1 MAVARNTPETK
12 RSGRGRGAR
21 TAVRSEGSGR
31 RASAGRRATKVVG
44 GAVNGSA
51 ANGRSSN
58 GRSSNGRSSNGKT
71 SNGKPSNGRPSNG
84 KAAAADAD
92 DVLALSSEELLRR
105 WLESRDEGWRI
116 VLVERHLPDVVETAR
131 CLSARLP
138 RSVDVDDLC
147 NAGYSGLLR
156 CIETYDVSKGR
167 SFLSYLRTRVYGAM
181 VDELRAMDWL
191 PRLMRS
197 RLAQRDQLLERL
209 RQDLGREPSEQEM
222 AKGLGVSIETYRRS
236 YPAVGSAVA
245 TSLVA
250 SSEQELDR
258 LDASIVGLVSH
269 GRAASESHPLTAM
282 YHQEL
287 MERIQK
293 ILTTTE
299 WKLVDLHYF
308 KGLKLRDVAGRL
320 NLSPARICQ
329 IHGRVLVRL
338 KERLREEAPTI

>member
-1 MAVARNTPETK
+1 M
-12 RSGRGRGAR
+12 
-21 TAVRSEGSGR
+21 
-31 RASAGRRATKVVG
+31 
-44 GAVNGSA
+44 
-51 ANGRSSN
+51 
-58 GRSSNGRSSNGKT
+58 
-71 SNGKPSNGRPSNG
+71 
-84 KAAAADAD
+84 
-92 DVLALSSEELLRR
+92 
-105 WLESRDEGWRI
+105 
-116 VLVERHLPDVVETAR
+116 ERHLPDVVETAR